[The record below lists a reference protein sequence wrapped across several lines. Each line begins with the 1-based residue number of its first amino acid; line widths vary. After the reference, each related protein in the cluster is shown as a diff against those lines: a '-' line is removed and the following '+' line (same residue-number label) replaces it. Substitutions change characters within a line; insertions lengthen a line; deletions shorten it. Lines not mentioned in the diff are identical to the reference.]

1 VHQRHDRD
9 LDGAMTR
16 RLFRRTGDRTRGQGL
31 VEFALVF
38 PLVMLLILGGIDVA
52 RGVYAYNTLANAA
65 RHGARVAA
73 VNQLDPSATTT
84 QCNESMPIEN
94 PSAPRWSWRG
104 CAASTGSSAGAA
116 PGNVSVAYGAPPGVT
131 ISCSPTLRVGC
142 VATITVTST
151 WQPITPVVSSLIG
164 PISLSAT
171 SEHVVER
178 VFP

>member
-1 VHQRHDRD
+1 VIIGRP
-9 LDGAMTR
+9 
-16 RLFRRTGDRTRGQGL
+16 RTQPKARGQSL

-73 VNQLDPSATTT
+73 VNQLDPSPPSSL
-84 QCNESMPIEN
+84 CEESKPIED
-94 PSAPRWSWRG
+94 PSAPRWTWRG
-104 CAASTGSSAGAA
+104 CTASSSSSIGVA
-116 PGNVSVAYGAPPGVT
+116 PGSVSVGYAAPPGVV

-142 VATITVTST
+142 IATITVSTT
-151 WQPITPVVSSLIG
+151 WQPITPVISSLIG
-164 PISLSAT
+164 SITLSAV
-171 SEHVVER
+171 SEHPIER

>member
-1 VHQRHDRD
+1 MRRPGDRD
-9 LDGAMTR
+9 
-16 RLFRRTGDRTRGQGL
+16 RGQGL

-38 PLVMLLILGGIDVA
+38 PLVMLLILGGIDIA
-52 RGVYAYNTLANAA
+52 RGVFAYNTLANAA

-73 VNQLDPSATTT
+73 VNQLDPATPGP
-84 QCNESMPIEN
+84 CNESMPIEDTI
-94 PSAPRWSWRG
+94 APRWSWRG
-104 CAASTGSSAGAA
+104 CTVSTGSSAGAA
-116 PGNVSVAYGAPPGVT
+116 PGNVTVAYAAPPGVT

-142 VATITVTST
+142 IATISVTAT
-151 WQPITPVVSSLIG
+151 WQPITPVISQLIG